1 MNKPEKLPEAVTA
14 GIERYARQHAKSD
27 DPAAR
32 SVDVANLRIEILGS
46 LSWDP
51 LCRCYGFVRAGMYH
65 GVELDGYIHT

>member
-1 MNKPEKLPEAVTA
+1 MKKPEALPDAVKV

-32 SVDVANLRIEILGS
+32 SVEVAQLRIEILGL

-51 LCRCYGFVRAGMYH
+51 LCGCYGFVRSGLYH
-65 GVELDGYIHT
+65 GVELDGHIHT